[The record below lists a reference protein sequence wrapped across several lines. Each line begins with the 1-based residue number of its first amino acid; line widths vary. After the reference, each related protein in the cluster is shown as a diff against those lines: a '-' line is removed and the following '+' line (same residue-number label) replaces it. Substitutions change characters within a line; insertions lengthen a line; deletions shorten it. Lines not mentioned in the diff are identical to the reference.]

1 MSPPRALLER
11 VAAALDAALV
21 APSPELVRAAAQDGA
36 AAHAKL
42 LARALLALPPE
53 QFSEALPLDLSF
65 QADPGSRQGPPRTR
79 DPPVSQDLTH
89 RPSHS
94 GEDIEVAASG
104 PDPPAPTSGP
114 DPPAPRDLSLQSPGS
129 PAPASP
135 DPPPPRD
142 PSLRTSL
149 TVARAGP
156 DPPASRDLIARPSPA
171 VAFPGPDPPAP
182 DPASCDLPLRP
193 SASLARAGPDPPAPR
208 RRPPISTP
216 LALPG
221 PDPPAPAS
229 ESPVPSDL
237 SLGPA
242 EIAARPLSPRLPV
255 EALGEVYAALAG
267 RRIVRLDP
275 GAFPL
280 RDLHGRTTWISLPE
294 LLAAPHA
301 SRAHHLRGLG
311 LSREAA
317 RRCAHELAGVDDEA
331 VARHI
336 LARARGDPPAAGRPG
351 DLVFQTSPDRRRAGA
366 HYTPRHLADTVVRA
380 ALRPLLAALGPAPTA
395 DQLLRLKI
403 CDPAMG
409 CGAFLLA
416 VARRLAL
423 HLVTAWERAGD
434 LPPDPHRLARRL
446 VVERCVFGV
455 DADPFAVALARRS
468 LWLLFGTGEPPDGF
482 LFKNLRHGDA
492 LLGLDLAGLRAFH
505 WRPAPAQ
512 PAIAAAIARDPELA
526 ARLGD
531 LVVGAFLSQRTDRDR
546 ERERRRRLLAVEA
559 ALAGGSDLP
568 AFPVPAPL
576 APPLHWPLAFS
587 HSFDAFV
594 GNPPFLGGSQIS
606 GAFGDPYLAWLLVL
620 HPGAHGNADLCAHFL
635 RRVDDLLAA
644 SGTIGFIATNTI
656 GQGDTR
662 TTGLQPLLARGHVL
676 YEVTRDLPWPE
687 AAAVTV
693 AIVHLA
699 RGPAAAAAAPYLL
712 REPASHLSREP
723 SAPSLRDPPALDLS
737 RRPATDRLDSP
748 APAAR
753 DPAAPDLSHRPA
765 PDALDSPAPTHRAR
779 VVAGLTSHLHAGSE
793 RPDPRPLAAN
803 RRIAFAG
810 SKVYGQGFL
819 LTAVERAELVA
830 RDPRNASRIFPYLG
844 GDDIAHAG
852 GPRRFVI
859 NFGAC
864 SLAEAEAWPDLLA
877 LVRERVKP
885 ERDRN
890 PREVRRRLWWRFGEP
905 APGLYAA
912 LRGLDRCVVN
922 SQVGKHLVFDLVA
935 TDYVYSHTTYVYAS
949 PAPLSLFAV
958 LQSRVHELWAR
969 HLASSMKTDLRYSI
983 SDCFNNFPFPAAGPR
998 VDTPALATSAARLLA
1013 ARAAA
1018 LAGAPRSLT
1027 ALYNALLGPRHEPL
1041 LDALRTAHDLLD
1053 RAVLDAYAW
1062 SDLRL
1067 PAWPQPLAGEPVAAE
1082 LFDRLL
1088 AANACAAQ

>member
-1 MSPPRALLER
+1 MAN
-11 VAAALDAALV
+11 
-21 APSPELVRAAAQDGA
+21 
-36 AAHAKL
+36 
-42 LARALLALPPE
+42 
-53 QFSEALPLDLSF
+53 
-65 QADPGSRQGPPRTR
+65 
-79 DPPVSQDLTH
+79 
-89 RPSHS
+89 
-94 GEDIEVAASG
+94 
-104 PDPPAPTSGP
+104 
-114 DPPAPRDLSLQSPGS
+114 
-129 PAPASP
+129 
-135 DPPPPRD
+135 
-142 PSLRTSL
+142 
-149 TVARAGP
+149 
-156 DPPASRDLIARPSPA
+156 
-171 VAFPGPDPPAP
+171 
-182 DPASCDLPLRP
+182 
-193 SASLARAGPDPPAPR
+193 
-208 RRPPISTP
+208 
-216 LALPG
+216 
-221 PDPPAPAS
+221 
-229 ESPVPSDL
+229 ESPVRSDL
-237 SLGPA
+237 SPGTA
-242 EIAARPLSPRLPV
+242 EIAARTHSPPLPV

-267 RRIVRLDP
+267 RRIVRLDV

-280 RDLHGRTTWISLPE
+280 RDLYGRTIWISLPE

-317 RRCAHELAGVDDEA
+317 RRCVSGLAGVDDQTL
-331 VARHI
+331 ARKV
-336 LARARGDPPAAGRPG
+336 LARARGDPPATGRPG
-351 DLVFQTSPDRRRAGA
+351 DLVFQPSPDRRRAGA
-366 HYTPRHLADTVVRA
+366 HYTPRYLADTVVCA

-395 DQLLRLKI
+395 DQLLRVKV

-423 HLVTAWERAGD
+423 HLVAAWERAGD
-434 LPPDPHRLARRL
+434 LSPDRHRRARRL

-468 LWLLFGTGEPPDGF
+468 LWLLFGTGDPPAGF
-482 LFKNLRHGDA
+482 LLKNLRHGDA

-526 ARLGD
+526 VRLGD

-559 ALAGGSDLP
+559 ALARGSDLP
-568 AFPVPAPL
+568 AFPAPAPL

-587 HSFDAFV
+587 HPFDAFV

-606 GAFGDPYLAWLLVL
+606 GAFGDPYLAWLLAL

-635 RRVDDLLAA
+635 RRVDGLLAA

-676 YEVTRDLPWPE
+676 YDVTRDLPWPE
-687 AAAVTV
+687 AAVVTV
-693 AIVHLA
+693 AVVHLA

-712 REPASHLSREP
+712 REPAQNLSQKP
-723 SAPSLRDPPALDLS
+723 SNLIDPLDL
-737 RRPATDRLDSP
+737 
-748 APAAR
+748 
-753 DPAAPDLSHRPA
+753 DLSHRPA
-765 PDALDSPAPTHRAR
+765 ADEPPASTHRVR
-779 VVAGLTSHLHAGSE
+779 LVAGLTSHLHAGSE

-819 LTAVERAELVA
+819 LTAAERAELLA
-830 RDPRNASRIFPYLG
+830 RDPRNGARIFPYLG

-890 PREVRRRLWWRFGEP
+890 PREVRRRHWWRFGEP

-998 VDTPALATSAARLLA
+998 VDSPALAASAARLLA

-1018 LAGAPRSLT
+1018 LAGPARSLT
-1027 ALYNALLGPRHEPL
+1027 ALYNALLGPRRESL
-1041 LDALRTAHDLLD
+1041 LDDLRAAHDLLD

-1067 PAWPQPLAGEPVAAE
+1067 PAWPRPLAGEPVAAE

-1088 AANACAAQ
+1088 AANAIAAQ